1 MGLLDALEAQA
12 PGTAYAEAAL
22 VRRVVREAR
31 EDRGRLLA
39 AGALGLLVGLA
50 NAALPFLTTAALEAA
65 VTDRGTTRVLALLAI
80 GAQTGIIG

>member
-12 PGTAYAEAAL
+12 PGTAYAEADL

-50 NAALPFLTTAALEAA
+50 NERGRAHDCTP
-65 VTDRGTTRVLALLAI
+65 VTRIHLV
-80 GAQTGIIG
+80 